1 MDLLKAKKTKKK
13 NSWKHELF
21 IIFFIDEK
29 VARAKK
35 KRSKMSR
42 NQSKNLFCLSKSILK
57 TIFEFCLKFNHLW
70 YALFGESPI

>member
-1 MDLLKAKKTKKK
+1 MDLLKAKKKKK

-35 KRSKMSR
+35 KDLR
-42 NQSKNLFCLSKSILK
+42 
-57 TIFEFCLKFNHLW
+57 
-70 YALFGESPI
+70 